1 MDNVFIFY
9 RIQYDEQANTVLTLT
24 EQAKIR
30 QSTMITSE
38 YTMTSLTVFV
48 SCVHSRETAKLYIVY

>member
-30 QSTMITSE
+30 
-38 YTMTSLTVFV
+38 
-48 SCVHSRETAKLYIVY
+48 